1 MPAYSAFSQKTSS
14 LEDQSNQG
22 DVIFMNYGRMED
34 YEDLLRQGESIQTML
49 KNDIIIA
56 RYKNIINIEQNLCI
70 LALKYTKYVCIASY
84 LSDTAKYQ
92 PVKKY

>member
-1 MPAYSAFSQKTSS
+1 MPAYSAFSQKTST

-34 YEDLLRQGESIQTML
+34 YEEMLRQGESIQTML

-56 RYKNIINIEQNLCI
+56 RYR
-70 LALKYTKYVCIASY
+70 KYH
-84 LSDTAKYQ
+84 
-92 PVKKY
+92 

>member
-1 MPAYSAFSQKTSS
+1 MMPAYSAFSQKTSS

-56 RYKNIINIEQNLCI
+56 RYK
-70 LALKYTKYVCIASY
+70 KYHKH
-84 LSDTAKYQ
+84 
-92 PVKKY
+92 

>member
-1 MPAYSAFSQKTSS
+1 MMPAYSAFSQKTST

-34 YEDLLRQGESIQTML
+34 YEDMLRQGESIQTML

-56 RYKNIINIEQNLCI
+56 RYR
-70 LALKYTKYVCIASY
+70 KYH
-84 LSDTAKYQ
+84 
-92 PVKKY
+92 

>member
-34 YEDLLRQGESIQTML
+34 YEDLLRQGDNIQTML

-70 LALKYTKYVCIASY
+70 Y
-84 LSDTAKYQ
+84 
-92 PVKKY
+92 P

>member
-1 MPAYSAFSQKTSS
+1 MPAYSAFSQKTST

-56 RYKNIINIEQNLCI
+56 RYK
-70 LALKYTKYVCIASY
+70 KYHKH
-84 LSDTAKYQ
+84 
-92 PVKKY
+92 

>member
-34 YEDLLRQGESIQTML
+34 YEDLLRQDANIQGML

-56 RYKNIINIEQNLCI
+56 RYR
-70 LALKYTKYVCIASY
+70 KYH
-84 LSDTAKYQ
+84 
-92 PVKKY
+92 

>member
-1 MPAYSAFSQKTSS
+1 MMPAYSAFSQKTST

-34 YEDLLRQGESIQTML
+34 YEDLLRQGDNIQTML

-56 RYKNIINIEQNLCI
+56 RYK
-70 LALKYTKYVCIASY
+70 KYHKH
-84 LSDTAKYQ
+84 
-92 PVKKY
+92 

>member
-1 MPAYSAFSQKTSS
+1 MMPAYSAFSQKTST

-56 RYKNIINIEQNLCI
+56 RYR
-70 LALKYTKYVCIASY
+70 KYH
-84 LSDTAKYQ
+84 
-92 PVKKY
+92 

>member
-1 MPAYSAFSQKTSS
+1 MMPAYSAFSQKTSS

-34 YEDLLRQGESIQTML
+34 YEDLLRQGDNIQTML

-56 RYKNIINIEQNLCI
+56 RYR
-70 LALKYTKYVCIASY
+70 KYH
-84 LSDTAKYQ
+84 
-92 PVKKY
+92 

>member
-1 MPAYSAFSQKTSS
+1 MPAYSAFSQKTST

-56 RYKNIINIEQNLCI
+56 RYRKFN
-70 LALKYTKYVCIASY
+70 
-84 LSDTAKYQ
+84 
-92 PVKKY
+92 

>member
-1 MPAYSAFSQKTSS
+1 MMPAYSAFSQKTSS

-34 YEDLLRQGESIQTML
+34 YEDLLRQGDNIQTML

-56 RYKNIINIEQNLCI
+56 RYK
-70 LALKYTKYVCIASY
+70 KYHK
-84 LSDTAKYQ
+84 
-92 PVKKY
+92 

>member
-56 RYKNIINIEQNLCI
+56 RYR
-70 LALKYTKYVCIASY
+70 KYH
-84 LSDTAKYQ
+84 
-92 PVKKY
+92 

>member
-1 MPAYSAFSQKTSS
+1 MPAYSAFSQKTST

-34 YEDLLRQGESIQTML
+34 YEDLLRQGGNIQETL

-56 RYKNIINIEQNLCI
+56 RYR
-70 LALKYTKYVCIASY
+70 KYN
-84 LSDTAKYQ
+84 
-92 PVKKY
+92 

>member
-1 MPAYSAFSQKTSS
+1 MPAYSAFSQKTST

-34 YEDLLRQGESIQTML
+34 YEDMLRQGESIQTML

-56 RYKNIINIEQNLCI
+56 RYR
-70 LALKYTKYVCIASY
+70 KYH
-84 LSDTAKYQ
+84 
-92 PVKKY
+92 

>member
-34 YEDLLRQGESIQTML
+34 YEDLLRQGDNIQTML

-56 RYKNIINIEQNLCI
+56 RYR
-70 LALKYTKYVCIASY
+70 KYH
-84 LSDTAKYQ
+84 
-92 PVKKY
+92 

>member
-1 MPAYSAFSQKTSS
+1 MPAYSAFSQKTST

-34 YEDLLRQGESIQTML
+34 YEDLLRQGDNIQTML

-56 RYKNIINIEQNLCI
+56 RYK
-70 LALKYTKYVCIASY
+70 KYHKH
-84 LSDTAKYQ
+84 
-92 PVKKY
+92 

>member
-1 MPAYSAFSQKTSS
+1 MMPAYSAFSQKTSS

-34 YEDLLRQGESIQTML
+34 YEDLLRQGDNIQTML

-56 RYKNIINIEQNLCI
+56 RYK
-70 LALKYTKYVCIASY
+70 KYHKH
-84 LSDTAKYQ
+84 
-92 PVKKY
+92 

>member
-1 MPAYSAFSQKTSS
+1 MMPAYSAFSQKTSS

-34 YEDLLRQGESIQTML
+34 YEDLLRQGDNIQTML

-56 RYKNIINIEQNLCI
+56 RYK
-70 LALKYTKYVCIASY
+70 KYHKHWTKFMH
-84 LSDTAKYQ
+84 L
-92 PVKKY
+92 

>member
-56 RYKNIINIEQNLCI
+56 RYK
-70 LALKYTKYVCIASY
+70 KYHKH
-84 LSDTAKYQ
+84 
-92 PVKKY
+92 

>member
-1 MPAYSAFSQKTSS
+1 MPAYSAFSQKTSA

-56 RYKNIINIEQNLCI
+56 RYK
-70 LALKYTKYVCIASY
+70 KYHKH
-84 LSDTAKYQ
+84 
-92 PVKKY
+92 

>member
-1 MPAYSAFSQKTSS
+1 MNEEMMPAYSAFSQKTST

-56 RYKNIINIEQNLCI
+56 RYR
-70 LALKYTKYVCIASY
+70 KYH
-84 LSDTAKYQ
+84 
-92 PVKKY
+92 

>member
-1 MPAYSAFSQKTSS
+1 MMPAYSAFSQKTST

-34 YEDLLRQGESIQTML
+34 YEDLLRQGESIKTML

-56 RYKNIINIEQNLCI
+56 RYR
-70 LALKYTKYVCIASY
+70 KYH
-84 LSDTAKYQ
+84 
-92 PVKKY
+92 

>member
-1 MPAYSAFSQKTSS
+1 MMPAYSAFSQKTSS

-34 YEDLLRQGESIQTML
+34 YEDLLRQGVNIQETL

-56 RYKNIINIEQNLCI
+56 RYR
-70 LALKYTKYVCIASY
+70 KYH
-84 LSDTAKYQ
+84 
-92 PVKKY
+92 

>member
-34 YEDLLRQGESIQTML
+34 YEDLLRQGDNIQTML

-56 RYKNIINIEQNLCI
+56 RYK
-70 LALKYTKYVCIASY
+70 KYHKH
-84 LSDTAKYQ
+84 
-92 PVKKY
+92 

>member
-1 MPAYSAFSQKTSS
+1 MPAYSAFSQKTST

-56 RYKNIINIEQNLCI
+56 RYR
-70 LALKYTKYVCIASY
+70 KYH
-84 LSDTAKYQ
+84 
-92 PVKKY
+92 